1 MILTIPQSNREVI
14 ALARIGHHELPT
26 SKAALDARFAI
37 NVERARR
44 GGKWIVTLTGG
55 LKAIVFGDEISV
67 RSERVA

>member
-1 MILTIPQSNREVI
+1 MILTIPQSN
-14 ALARIGHHELPT
+14 A
-26 SKAALDARFAI
+26 
-37 NVERARR
+37 ERARR